1 MTLAAIFHRI
11 APRLAL
17 AIAVLLAGMIP
28 MAPVPAQAQSV
39 LERLFGA
46 PTAAHR
52 KKIGQAAPKRTVVR
66 KVVRKRTVKRR
77 SPSASRSSRS
87 SRSSS
92 SRSVR
97 SSSAASSRG
106 TSYTYRT
113 LCVRKAD
120 GYFFPVSF
128 STTQDYFDRD
138 LEACQARCPGAEV
151 DLYFHR
157 VLREEAEN
165 MVSHSTGKDY
175 TDLATAF
182 AYKTKGIDAA
192 AAKACEIEP
201 EPAFKIE
208 IAEGLGDLPFESP
221 IPLPIRRPEPEAVLV
236 SDLRGGNKDM
246 AEISNRAKVIR
257 RVGPRFFPDQ

>member
-1 MTLAAIFHRI
+1 MTFATKLYRTV
-11 APRLAL
+11 PRLVL
-17 AIAVLLAGMIP
+17 AFSVMVAGMIP
-28 MAPVPAQAQSV
+28 MVPMQAQAQSV

-52 KKIGQAAPKRTVVR
+52 RKIGQAAPKRTIGRQVI
-66 KVVRKRTVKRR
+66 RKRTVKRSVKR
-77 SPSASRSSRS
+77 QRQSASRSSRS
-87 SRSSS
+87 SAR
-92 SRSVR
+92 SRSA
-97 SSSAASSRG
+97 SATSSRG
-106 TSYTYRT
+106 SSYTYRT

-128 STTQDYFDRD
+128 STTEDYFDRD
-138 LEACQARCPGAEV
+138 MEACEARCPGTEV

-165 MVSHSTGKDY
+165 MVSHSTGKNY

-182 AYKTKGIDAA
+182 AYKTKGIDAT

-208 IAEGLGDLPFESP
+208 VADDLGELPFQSA
-221 IPLPIRRPEPEAVLV
+221 IPLPIRRPEPQAILV
-236 SDLRGGNKDM
+236 SDLRGGSKDV
-246 AEISNRAKVIR
+246 AEVSNRQKVIR

>member
-1 MTLAAIFHRI
+1 MT
-11 APRLAL
+11 
-17 AIAVLLAGMIP
+17 
-28 MAPVPAQAQSV
+28 PVPVQAQSV

-52 KKIGQAAPKRTVVR
+52 QKIGRAAPQRQVKR
-66 KVVRKRTVKRR
+66 KVIRKRTVKRSTKR
-77 SPSASRSSRS
+77 HRQSASRSSG
-87 SRSSS
+87 SS
-92 SRSVR
+92 SRSRNRGSV
-97 SSSAASSRG
+97 SKASSRG
-106 TSYTYRT
+106 SSYTYRT

-138 LEACQARCPGAEV
+138 LESCEARCPGADV

-165 MVSHSTGKDY
+165 MVSHSTGENY
-175 TDLATAF
+175 TALETAF
-182 AYKTKGIDAA
+182 TYKTKGIDAQ

-208 IAEGLGDLPFESP
+208 VADGLGDLPFESA
-221 IPLPIRRPEPEAVLV
+221 IPLPIRRPDPEEVLV
-236 SDLRGGNKDM
+236 SDLRGGSRDV
-246 AEISNRAKVIR
+246 AEVSGRQKVIR